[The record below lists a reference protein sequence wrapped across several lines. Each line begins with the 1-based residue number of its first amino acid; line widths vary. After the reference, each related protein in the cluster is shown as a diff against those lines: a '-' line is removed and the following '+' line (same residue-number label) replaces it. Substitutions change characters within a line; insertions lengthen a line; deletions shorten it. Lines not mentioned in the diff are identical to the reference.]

1 MKGNASQNIKLND
14 TNKLED
20 NEKKQAEMHVIIPE
34 NYATQ
39 DKLNASEI

>member
-14 TNKLED
+14 INKLED
-20 NEKKQAEMHVIIPE
+20 GKKQTEMHVIIPE

-39 DKLNASEI
+39 DKLNGSEI